1 MSSINRQHVQPWHM
15 KNKRDSLVFEQCRR
29 SFWHAWCNSYDCVA
43 PYEQHIKLISRLKFK
58 LLNNVIKLHKLQ
70 IMCIISYAHA
80 TKRQLCCCYTER
92 IVGWV
97 SHHAVLHKTCCF
109 VWLIIFACLAFPAA
123 QCGLG
128 SFTSVENLSVL
139 RRSTLA
145 SRLTLIIVLLFWKL
159 MFCIALTSS
168 IITVFNVN
176 QLNLYS
182 SIITVFNINQLN
194 LYISVVITRKQTA
207 EDKLHK
213 LHNINVSLTRMIFVA
228 MCDQTQ
234 QQECNH

>member
-1 MSSINRQHVQPWHM
+1 
-15 KNKRDSLVFEQCRR
+15 
-29 SFWHAWCNSYDCVA
+29 
-43 PYEQHIKLISRLKFK
+43 
-58 LLNNVIKLHKLQ
+58 
-70 IMCIISYAHA
+70 
-80 TKRQLCCCYTER
+80 
-92 IVGWV
+92 
-97 SHHAVLHKTCCF
+97 
-109 VWLIIFACLAFPAA
+109 
-123 QCGLG
+123 
-128 SFTSVENLSVL
+128 
-139 RRSTLA
+139 
-145 SRLTLIIVLLFWKL
+145 

-213 LHNINVSLTRMIFVA
+213 LHNINVLLTRMIFVA